1 MSGRSTIRNKSPQ
14 NSGRLRLVKP
24 KRLNSATSG
33 VVVRFNLEISLCLWD
48 FWACVNLVIGA
59 FAPLE
64 HLSPVRSLRK
74 IMRFLAAVQLLPALE
89 SGEET
94 LVGGQ
99 AVLEGVMMRSP
110 HAWAIACRKPSG
122 EVVTMSEP
130 LERPSD
136 KHKWMRWP
144 VVRGVMTLGYAMTL
158 GYRALR
164 FSANVA
170 LEDAMQS
177 EEAAA
182 KDRAKADSAGPEI
195 KAASSSEDGKKAVTI
210 SGWMAA
216 INIIFSLGFFIFMYK
231 YLPLLAATELKKVD
245 PALGGQIVFNLVDG
259 AVRLILFLSFI
270 WGVSLFPDI
279 CRVFEY
285 HGAEHKTVFA
295 FEDGKPLETFEVQKY
310 STYHPRCGTSFLMT
324 VMLISIG
331 FYMLIPFTTF
341 WARFTARIVLLPV
354 IAGVSYEIIRF
365 AAKHRGSLFALMTAP
380 GLWLQHITTKPPSD
394 DQAQCAIVALDEAMS
409 LEKEHGGELVI
420 A

>member
-1 MSGRSTIRNKSPQ
+1 
-14 NSGRLRLVKP
+14 
-24 KRLNSATSG
+24 
-33 VVVRFNLEISLCLWD
+33 
-48 FWACVNLVIGA
+48 
-59 FAPLE
+59 
-64 HLSPVRSLRK
+64 VRSLRNYL
-74 IMRFLAAVQLLPALE
+74 RFLAAVQLLPALE

-130 LERPSD
+130 LERPSE
-136 KHKWMRWP
+136 KHKWMAWP
-144 VVRGVMTLGYAMTL
+144 IVRGVMTLGYAMTL

-170 LEDAMQS
+170 IEDIMQS
-177 EEAAA
+177 EDATANHVETAA
-182 KDRAKADSAGPEI
+182 SAVPPARSATAPPQSQPRE
-195 KAASSSEDGKKAVTI
+195 KAATL
-210 SGWMAA
+210 SGWLAA
-216 INIIFSLGFFIFMYK
+216 VNIIISLAFFIFMYK
-231 YLPLLAATELKKVD
+231 YIPLLAATEIKKID

-259 AVRLILFLSFI
+259 AIRLILFLVFI
-270 WGVSLFPDI
+270 WGVSLWKDI
-279 CRVFEY
+279 RRVYEY

-295 FEDGKPLETFEVQKY
+295 FENGDPLETAAVQKY

-331 FYMLIPFTTF
+331 FYMLVPFTTF
-341 WARFTARIVLLPV
+341 WARFGARIALLPV

-365 AAKHRGSLFALMTAP
+365 AARHRGSLFALMTAP
-380 GLWLQHITTKPPSD
+380 GLWLQRITTKPPSD
-394 DQAQCAIVALDEAMS
+394 DQAQCAITALDKAMV
-409 LEKEHGGELVI
+409 LEKERGGELVI

>member
-1 MSGRSTIRNKSPQ
+1 MRFFRNY
-14 NSGRLRLVKP
+14 L
-24 KRLNSATSG
+24 
-33 VVVRFNLEISLCLWD
+33 
-48 FWACVNLVIGA
+48 
-59 FAPLE
+59 
-64 HLSPVRSLRK
+64 
-74 IMRFLAAVQLLPALE
+74 RFLAAVQLLPALE

-130 LERPSD
+130 LARPSE
-136 KHKWMRWP
+136 KHKWMAWP
-144 VVRGVMTLGYAMTL
+144 ILRGVVTLGYAMNL

-170 LEDAMQS
+170 IEDMM
-177 EEAAA
+177 EDGDEAAKKVA
-182 KDRAKADSAGPEI
+182 APPQPARRAAEPTSDSRK
-195 KAASSSEDGKKAVTI
+195 KAATI
-210 SGWMAA
+210 STWLAA
-216 INIIFSLGFFIFMYK
+216 VNIIISLAFFIFMYK
-231 YLPLLAATELKKVD
+231 YVPLLAATELKKID
-245 PALGGQIVFNLVDG
+245 PALGGRIIFNLIDG
-259 AVRLILFLSFI
+259 GIRLILFLLFI
-270 WGVSLFPDI
+270 WGVSLWKDI
-279 CRVFEY
+279 RRVYEY

-295 FEDGKPLETFEVQKY
+295 FENGDPLDTASVQKY
-310 STYHPRCGTSFLMT
+310 STFHPRCGTSFLMT

-341 WARFTARIVLLPV
+341 WARFASRIILLPV

-380 GLWLQHITTKPPSD
+380 GLWLQRITTKPPSD
-394 DQAQCAIVALDEAMS
+394 EQAQCAIVALDHAMS
-409 LEKEHGGELVI
+409 LEKERGGELVI